1 MARYDR
7 GYDARGG
14 YRGPNWYRGFG
25 RSGSRGYRGARGDR
39 SGTGG
44 YRPGYP
50 GGSGGIPAPGPRLSG
65 YGDDYWWLGEHELRR
80 RGAIGPYDR
89 GYQEFDRQSH
99 PRYSPIGGTYPAM
112 GGRYAYHRPPR
123 PLREDTWFSDWTRWF

>member
-1 MARYDR
+1 MDTFELNKIA
-7 GYDARGG
+7 GAVLGTVA
-14 YRGPNWYRGFG
+14 GFVFFTESG
-25 RSGSRGYRGARGDR
+25 RAWRRQLE
-39 SGTGG
+39 
-44 YRPGYP
+44 
-50 GGSGGIPAPGPRLSG
+50 PAL
-65 YGDDYWWLGEHELRR
+65 DELRR

>member
-7 GYDARGG
+7 GYDTRGG
-14 YRGPNWYRGFG
+14 YRGPSWYRGFG
-25 RSGSRGYRGARGDR
+25 RSGSRGYRGVRPRMA
-39 SGTGG
+39 G
-44 YRPGYP
+44 YGPDYP
-50 GGSGGIPAPGPRLSG
+50 GGSGGMPTSGPRLSG

-80 RGAIGPYDR
+80 RGVIGPYDR
-89 GYQEFDRQSH
+89 GYQEFDRQWH
-99 PRYSPIGGTYPAM
+99 PRYSPVGGTYPAM